1 MRVYLTVVYCSKI
14 ILIWILISIFFIVYV
29 YPLECCSEY
38 SSCFLQRSVA
48 SECDVV
54 TQGGADSNS
63 LLSDANQEQQWTKIY
78 NSQCSRALGSSTQI
92 SPVSL
97 RTGSS
102 SGGLHNLTSMHHR
115 QTVAGE
121 AGRSTVHRS
130 PESRAVQ
137 AVSPFGVREPNM
149 PTSIP
154 DECQLVREAVSGQWN
169 SYASTSTSS
178 IGSGNTS
185 LNIVSSA
192 SSTNSNL
199 YRTPEHA
206 LPPSY
211 ASIFASTSPSGETT
225 GKDQAVKK
233 TSLSQPDV
241 SRAPY
246 PLLMS
251 TSTNEISAKSNLCQQ
266 LVMHLK
272 VSGQEDSAVSN
283 YYSSRHHSEPPSSY
297 LGAREV
303 TTSASDI
310 AGGSESNKLLKDE
323 QIDSNNSD
331 DAVSTK
337 MIQML
342 KDENRYLR
350 LELEGYIKKTFK
362 LQQLELQYQKIYREY
377 EEFVRR
383 QDKREQLEQ
392 QMRSRMQLEISR
404 LKDVNLQLQDQLENT
419 LHQISYYQAEE
430 IEDSELRH
438 EITRR
443 DMMIAQLITQNKE
456 LLATK
461 ERQAI
466 ELDAQRVT
474 LEEQR
479 THIQI
484 LDKAL
489 TNAQEKVL
497 KSEEV
502 MKKKQ
507 SYMQKADELQ
517 RALHALQEGM
527 RKREENHKRV
537 KAELEKELAYMK
549 IQKKENLQ
557 MKSTSRSLQDL
568 ENTISTLR
576 KELQEKE
583 EQILNAQTELVHW
596 QEAYYVELKKQEA
609 AFSEASDSKD
619 ARIRVLEKN
628 SEKAEKLIETSQSE
642 TKRFLDDL
650 RMAKGKIGEMETKI
664 QQLEALLAEK
674 EAMINVLRRRQQL
687 STDPDAAGSDSNAL
701 ATTATTTT
709 TYSEV
714 SSLDN
719 SKQRLEAVRRRL
731 LQSPSPSRCYARL
744 YQKHNKFISVDS
756 SFNFDDL
763 DQPARYTS
771 SLGRPMRTTPR
782 SALRSKSSTRT
793 QASCDAFSP
802 ASPLLDLQQHLK
814 QQRHIYTLPTRR
826 KATDLLTSSQR
837 DRPRSAD
844 DHLLSEGTSLKN
856 YQTESATI
864 IPGLRKNVKAEKSNN
879 NSTRSYAAF
888 DKKSSSSPDDASD
901 EELWN
906 VIFISTQKNAVT
918 NNFPI
923 ILHVIFR
930 PIFVTAV
937 IVVIAVADRAAFG
950 SE

>member
-14 ILIWILISIFFIVYV
+14 ISAWILISILLIVHVDAFSSDDVNGGFIVSHNV
-29 YPLECCSEY
+29 VKHRNVM
-38 SSCFLQRSVA
+38 SSP
-48 SECDVV
+48 
-54 TQGGADSNS
+54 QGGVDSNS
-63 LLSDANQEQQWTKIY
+63 LLSDANQEQQWTKVY
-78 NSQCSRALGSSTQI
+78 NSQCSRALGPSTQI

-121 AGRSTVHRS
+121 ASRSTTVHRS

-154 DECQLVREAVSGQWN
+154 DECQVVKQLVREAVSGQWN

-192 SSTNSNL
+192 SSINSNL

-297 LGAREV
+297 LGTREV
-303 TTSASDI
+303 ATSASDV
-310 AGGSESNKLLKDE
+310 ASGAESNKLLKEE

-337 MIQML
+337 MIKML
-342 KDENRYLR
+342 KDENQYLR

-461 ERQAI
+461 ERQTI

-537 KAELEKELAYMK
+537 RAELEKELAYMK

-596 QEAYYVELKKQEA
+596 QEAYYVELKKQEV

-650 RMAKGKIGEMETKI
+650 RMAKGKIGEMET
-664 QQLEALLAEK
+664 
-674 EAMINVLRRRQQL
+674 N
-687 STDPDAAGSDSNAL
+687 
-701 ATTATTTT
+701 
-709 TYSEV
+709 

-731 LQSPSPSRCYARL
+731 LQSPSPSRCYARI

-763 DQPARYTS
+763 DQSARYTS

-782 SALRSKSSTRT
+782 SALRSKSSTRPQT
-793 QASCDAFSP
+793 SCDAFSP
-802 ASPLLDLQQHLK
+802 ASPLIGLQQHLK

-844 DHLLSEGTSLKN
+844 DHLLSEGTSLKK
-856 YQTESATI
+856 YPTESAMM
-864 IPGLRKNVKAEKSNN
+864 IPGLRKNVKAEKSKNN
-879 NSTRSYAAF
+879 NTRSYAAF
-888 DKKSSSSPDDASD
+888 GKKSSSSPDDASD

-906 VIFISTQKNAVT
+906 V
-918 NNFPI
+918 
-923 ILHVIFR
+923 
-930 PIFVTAV
+930 
-937 IVVIAVADRAAFG
+937 
-950 SE
+950 

>member
-1 MRVYLTVVYCSKI
+1 MRVYLTVLMLCYLMMLMVHRN
-14 ILIWILISIFFIVYV
+14 VM
-29 YPLECCSEY
+29 
-38 SSCFLQRSVA
+38 SSQ
-48 SECDVV
+48 
-54 TQGGADSNS
+54 QGGADSNS

-97 RTGSS
+97 RTGSN

-192 SSTNSNL
+192 SSTNSNF

-211 ASIFASTSPSGETT
+211 ASIFASTSPSCETT
-225 GKDQAVKK
+225 GKDQTVKK

-303 TTSASDI
+303 ATSASDI

-323 QIDSNNSD
+323 QIDLNNTD

-537 KAELEKELAYMK
+537 RAELEKELAYMK

-650 RMAKGKIGEMETKI
+650 RTAKGKIGEMETKI

-782 SALRSKSSTRT
+782 SALRSKSSTRP

-906 VIFISTQKNAVT
+906 VSRSSSIWQ
-918 NNFPI
+918 
-923 ILHVIFR
+923 
-930 PIFVTAV
+930 
-937 IVVIAVADRAAFG
+937 
-950 SE
+950 

>member
-14 ILIWILISIFFIVYV
+14 ISAWILISILLIVHVDAFSSDDVNGGFIVSHNV
-29 YPLECCSEY
+29 VKHRNVM
-38 SSCFLQRSVA
+38 SSP
-48 SECDVV
+48 
-54 TQGGADSNS
+54 QGGVDSNS
-63 LLSDANQEQQWTKIY
+63 LLSDANQEQQWTKVY
-78 NSQCSRALGSSTQI
+78 NSQCSRALGPSTQI

-121 AGRSTVHRS
+121 ASRSTTVHRS

-154 DECQLVREAVSGQWN
+154 DECQVVKQLVREAVSGQWN

-192 SSTNSNL
+192 SSINSNL

-297 LGAREV
+297 LGTREV
-303 TTSASDI
+303 ATSASDV
-310 AGGSESNKLLKDE
+310 ASGAESNKLLKEE

-337 MIQML
+337 MIKML
-342 KDENRYLR
+342 KDENQYLR

-404 LKDVNLQLQDQLENT
+404 LKD
-419 LHQISYYQAEE
+419 AEE

-461 ERQAI
+461 ERQTI

-537 KAELEKELAYMK
+537 RAELEKELAYMK

-596 QEAYYVELKKQEA
+596 QEAYYVELKKQEV

-687 STDPDAAGSDSNAL
+687 STDPDAAGSDGNAL

-709 TYSEV
+709 AYSEV

-731 LQSPSPSRCYARL
+731 LQSPSPSRCYARI

-763 DQPARYTS
+763 DQSARYTS

-782 SALRSKSSTRT
+782 SALRSKSSTRPQT
-793 QASCDAFSP
+793 SCDAFSP
-802 ASPLLDLQQHLK
+802 ASPLIGLQQHLK

-844 DHLLSEGTSLKN
+844 DHLLSEGTSLKK
-856 YQTESATI
+856 YPTESAMM
-864 IPGLRKNVKAEKSNN
+864 IPGLRKNVKAEKSKNN
-879 NSTRSYAAF
+879 NTRSYAAF
-888 DKKSSSSPDDASD
+888 GKKSSSSPDDASD

-906 VIFISTQKNAVT
+906 V
-918 NNFPI
+918 
-923 ILHVIFR
+923 
-930 PIFVTAV
+930 
-937 IVVIAVADRAAFG
+937 
-950 SE
+950 

>member
-1 MRVYLTVVYCSKI
+1 MRVYLTVLMLCYLMMLMHRNVM
-14 ILIWILISIFFIVYV
+14 
-29 YPLECCSEY
+29 
-38 SSCFLQRSVA
+38 SSP
-48 SECDVV
+48 
-54 TQGGADSNS
+54 QGGADSNS

-97 RTGSS
+97 RTGSN

-192 SSTNSNL
+192 SSTNSNF

-303 TTSASDI
+303 ATSASDI
-310 AGGSESNKLLKDE
+310 TGGSESNKLLKDE

-537 KAELEKELAYMK
+537 RAELEKELAYMK

-701 ATTATTTT
+701 ATTATSTT

-782 SALRSKSSTRT
+782 SALRSKSSTRP

-844 DHLLSEGTSLKN
+844 DHLLSECTSLKN

-906 VIFISTQKNAVT
+906 VSRSSSIWQ
-918 NNFPI
+918 
-923 ILHVIFR
+923 
-930 PIFVTAV
+930 
-937 IVVIAVADRAAFG
+937 
-950 SE
+950 

>member
-14 ILIWILISIFFIVYV
+14 IAAWILISILLIVHVDAFSSDDVNGGFIVSHNV
-29 YPLECCSEY
+29 VKHRNVM
-38 SSCFLQRSVA
+38 SSP
-48 SECDVV
+48 
-54 TQGGADSNS
+54 QGGADSNS
-63 LLSDANQEQQWTKIY
+63 LLSDANQEQQWTKVY
-78 NSQCSRALGSSTQI
+78 NSQCSRALGPSTQI

-97 RTGSS
+97 RTGSN

-121 AGRSTVHRS
+121 ASRSTVHRS

-169 SYASTSTSS
+169 SYASTSPSS

-192 SSTNSNL
+192 SSINSNL
-199 YRTPEHA
+199 YRTAEHA

-225 GKDQAVKK
+225 GKDHAAKK

-272 VSGQEDSAVSN
+272 VSGQEDSAISN

-297 LGAREV
+297 LGTREV
-303 TTSASDI
+303 ATNASDV
-310 AGGSESNKLLKDE
+310 ASGAESNKLLKEE

-337 MIQML
+337 MIKML
-342 KDENRYLR
+342 KDENQYLR

-537 KAELEKELAYMK
+537 RAELEKELAYMK

-596 QEAYYVELKKQEA
+596 QEAYYVELKKQEV

-687 STDPDAAGSDSNAL
+687 STDPDAAGSDGNAL

-709 TYSEV
+709 AYSEV

-731 LQSPSPSRCYARL
+731 LQSPSPSRCYARI

-763 DQPARYTS
+763 DQSSRYTS

-782 SALRSKSSTRT
+782 SALRSKSSTRPQT
-793 QASCDAFSP
+793 SCDAFSP
-802 ASPLLDLQQHLK
+802 ASPLLGLHKQHLK

-844 DHLLSEGTSLKN
+844 DHLLSEATSLKK
-856 YQTESATI
+856 YPTESATM
-864 IPGLRKNVKAEKSNN
+864 IPGLRKNVKAEKLSNN
-879 NSTRSYAAF
+879 NTRSYAAF
-888 DKKSSSSPDDASD
+888 GKKSSSSPDDASD

-906 VIFISTQKNAVT
+906 VKT
-918 NNFPI
+918 P
-923 ILHVIFR
+923 
-930 PIFVTAV
+930 
-937 IVVIAVADRAAFG
+937 
-950 SE
+950 

>member
-1 MRVYLTVVYCSKI
+1 MRVYLTVLMLCYLMMLMVHRN
-14 ILIWILISIFFIVYV
+14 VM
-29 YPLECCSEY
+29 
-38 SSCFLQRSVA
+38 SSP
-48 SECDVV
+48 
-54 TQGGADSNS
+54 QGGADSNS

-78 NSQCSRALGSSTQI
+78 NSQCSRALGSSAQI

-97 RTGSS
+97 RTGSN

-154 DECQLVREAVSGQWN
+154 DECQVVKQLVREAVSGQWN

-211 ASIFASTSPSGETT
+211 ASIFASTSPSCETT

-303 TTSASDI
+303 ATSASDI

-323 QIDSNNSD
+323 QIDSNNTD

-537 KAELEKELAYMK
+537 RAELEKELAYMK

-650 RMAKGKIGEMETKI
+650 RMAKGKIGEMETKYALI

-782 SALRSKSSTRT
+782 SALRSKSSTRP

-906 VIFISTQKNAVT
+906 V
-918 NNFPI
+918 
-923 ILHVIFR
+923 
-930 PIFVTAV
+930 
-937 IVVIAVADRAAFG
+937 
-950 SE
+950 